1 MEYEDAYVK
10 FTNTDFSKENLSLDH
25 QLFDSIFR
33 VNGTSPVEILR
44 HLITLKNEDVTLVI
58 GDLELEFPEKYLS
71 RGGLNV
77 IFATSG
83 TTGNPKIISKDLTD
97 LVAGI
102 KQKKSNSER
111 LLKWGLLYDPT
122 KMAGLQVMLSAFIRG
137 EALYC
142 PDATQPISERVSYLL
157 ERQVNAISATPSMW
171 RALLQV
177 QEFLKL
183 PLIQITLGG
192 ERVERALLET
202 LKSVFPNARITQIY
216 ASSELGVVFTV
227 QDGLEGF
234 PLRFL
239 NAENEQSCFLK
250 IDEKGRLKV
259 SRNGQWIDTGDRVE
273 LSEER
278 VLFTGRSD
286 QIANVGGVKV
296 DPEKVRLAIMEL
308 PEVLAAV
315 VSAVSNPILG
325 QVLVAEVALD
335 KSAEITEIDI
345 KTYLKKR
352 IERAEMPAVIRIL
365 DQISLNSNGKS
376 RLSI

>member
-10 FTNTDFSKENLSLDH
+10 FTKTDFSKENLALDH

-44 HLITLKNEDVTLVI
+44 HLITLENEDVTLVI

-77 IFATSG
+77 VFATSG
-83 TTGNPKIISKDLTD
+83 TTGNPKIISKDLAD

-111 LLKWGLLYDPT
+111 SLKWGLLYDPT

-157 ERQVNAISATPSMW
+157 ERQVNSISATPSMW

-239 NAENEQSCFLK
+239 NTENEQGCFLK
-250 IDEKGRLKV
+250 IDKKGRLKV
-259 SRNGQWIDTGDRVE
+259 YRNGQWIDTGDRVE

-325 QVLVAEVALD
+325 QVLVAEVTLD
-335 KSAEITEIDI
+335 KSAEITELDI